1 MSDDFVIVAD
11 PVECVR
17 VAREASAIED
27 VGMQHDVA
35 GEPFKAV
42 EAYKEAAAKLREAIE
57 LCPEGHPD
65 SKVLR
70 VHVDEVLAR
79 AEYLSG
85 LDYCCSPVAKPV
97 DEHIHGCFLT
107 MGSPALLPREQ
118 CGCSPW
124 NLAKEEA
131 KIRRSAAAIGGAAGL
146 LTLGPLGG
154 MALGVAAALAT
165 TREDQAGRAARQ
177 MGDAGVKLLCQAR
190 QLDREHRISDTV
202 LSAGHSLVKGTTTQA
217 RHVLGQ
223 LSEKQRAAK
232 MISRTLSSLGLAFA
246 DPAAY

>member
-1 MSDDFVIVAD
+1 
-11 PVECVR
+11 
-17 VAREASAIED
+17 
-27 VGMQHDVA
+27 
-35 GEPFKAV
+35 
-42 EAYKEAAAKLREAIE
+42 
-57 LCPEGHPD
+57 
-65 SKVLR
+65 
-70 VHVDEVLAR
+70 
-79 AEYLSG
+79 
-85 LDYCCSPVAKPV
+85 
-97 DEHIHGCFLT
+97 
-107 MGSPALLPREQ
+107 MGSPALLPPEQ
-118 CGCSPW
+118 YGCSPW
-124 NLAKEEA
+124 TLAKEEA

-202 LSAGHSLVKGTTTQA
+202 LSAGHSLVKGTTKQA
-217 RHVLGQ
+217 KHVLGQ

-246 DPAAY
+246 DPTAY